1 MDHAL
6 WTGCAAAALSY
17 YTRIAMH
24 PLFPAAVFVCL
35 LFTDVLDKFQHS
47 HVRTTLGPLNYI
59 FPSGEMHQ
67 IHHSAELKH
76 RDKNFGNGSALFDW
90 IFGTIYIPKPDEVI
104 RLGLSEDEIGAQNP
118 HKRAIDIYTE
128 PFAYTWRVL
137 RITK

>member
-17 YTRIAMH
+17 YTRIATH

-128 PFAYTWRVL
+128 PFAYAWRVL
-137 RITK
+137 RTTK